1 MKVQCVKRSRNS
13 NSRFIYK
20 RLRNKNKNVKKR
32 LQEMNMLKS
41 LELQEAV
48 VAAEEVEVV
57 EVAMVTAMVT
67 VTMITVH
74 PVVGALD
81 LLPQIHIVKS
91 QSLKMMMKMPSI
103 KHQRAPRKKH
113 PSSRSKIWSK
123 MRLIIPLSDHIA
135 FR

>member
-1 MKVQCVKRSRNS
+1 
-13 NSRFIYK
+13 
-20 RLRNKNKNVKKR
+20 
-32 LQEMNMLKS
+32 MNMLKN
-41 LELQEAV
+41 LVLQEAV

-123 MRLIIPLSDHIA
+123 MRLIIPLSDQIA